1 MARVPRRHRPVDPF
15 ASPAVVALTQAQNMI
30 GIYAEILA
38 MHETVMERVRHIL
51 VRQSGDGDHEA
62 DLTNLRLILAQM
74 EKVGERIAFWN
85 AGIRRLLEEQLES
98 K

>member
-30 GIYAEILA
+30 GIYTEILA

-51 VRQSGDGDHEA
+51 VRQSVDDDHEA
-62 DLTNLRLILAQM
+62 DLTNLRLILTQL
-74 EKVGERIAFWN
+74 EKLGERTAFWN
-85 AGIRRLLEEQLES
+85 DRLQTLVKSQLPA
-98 K
+98 

>member
-1 MARVPRRHRPVDPF
+1 MARVPRRHRAVDPF

-51 VRQSGDGDHEA
+51 VRQAGAGDRET
-62 DLTNLRLILAQM
+62 DLTNMRLILAQL
-74 EKVGERIAFWN
+74 EKIGERTAFWN
-85 AGIRRLLEEQLES
+85 ARLQALVRAQLPA
-98 K
+98 

>member
-62 DLTNLRLILAQM
+62 DLTNLRLILAQL
-74 EKVGERIAFWN
+74 EKLGERTAFWN
-85 AGIRRLLEEQLES
+85 DRLQTLVKSQLPA
-98 K
+98 